1 MERGSKDL
9 PKIVNLKEK
18 FGRIQEYWKPKIVAE
33 LNESH
38 VKLVKLKGEF
48 VWHHHDLE
56 DELFLVVDGDLRI
69 EFPGGAL
76 RLRTGE
82 IAVIPRGMEH
92 RPVAKDEVHVLLLE
106 PKTTLNTG
114 QVRSDRTVD
123 PEWI

>member
-1 MERGSKDL
+1 MERGAKDL

-48 VWHHHDLE
+48 VWHHHDRE
-56 DELFLVVDGDLRI
+56 DELFLVVKGDLQI

-76 RLRTGE
+76 RLRAGE
-82 IAVIPRGMEH
+82 LAVIPRGMEH